1 MKTKYKIK
9 SALESEGLTFSD
21 LAQEMNIASC
31 TLSNR
36 LSSQSMT
43 VANAIKLSDAVYAL
57 TKTQLTLND
66 FRKDQ
71 PSC

>member
-9 SALESEGLTFSD
+9 SALESEGLTFRH
-21 LAQEMNIASC
+21 LAKEMNIANC

-43 VANAIKLSDAVYAL
+43 VANAIKLSDALFAL
-57 TKTQLTLND
+57 TQTQLTLDD

-71 PSC
+71 